1 MSRYKFTAWSEILL
15 QGDFEVE
22 FPDPDDIKTLVVKMK
37 GIDITK
43 LLDDED
49 KEVFFKD
56 FENKLN
62 EGYFV
67 EEPV

>member
-1 MSRYKFTAWSEILL
+1 MTRYRFTKWAEILL
-15 QGDFEVE
+15 QGDFDVE

-49 KEVFFKD
+49 KEVFANAYD
-56 FENKLN
+56 KLDK

-67 EEPV
+67 EEPI